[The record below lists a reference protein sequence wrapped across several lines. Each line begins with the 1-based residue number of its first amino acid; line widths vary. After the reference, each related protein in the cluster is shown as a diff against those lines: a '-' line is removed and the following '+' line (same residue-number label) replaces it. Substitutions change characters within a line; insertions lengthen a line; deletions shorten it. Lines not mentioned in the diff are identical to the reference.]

1 MIGYETVFI
10 THPDLEEDVLK
21 TSLKKFKDLIKKA
34 KGKVVHEHLW
44 GRRRMA
50 YSIANQK
57 YGVYHIWYLEGSGT
71 MLDELQTQFRYSDE
85 VIRFQTVRVE
95 DLEEESNFFSEMLKT
110 QQEEEAARK
119 VPKVADSEPD
129 KEKDKDKDK
138 DKDADSDK
146 KESPEPVA
154 ETEKTEET
162 PSAEKDQENS
172 VKEDDSEKSESTQT
186 EKTEA

>member
-21 TSLKKFKDLIKKA
+21 KSLKKFKDLIKKA

-95 DLEEESNFFSEMLKT
+95 DLEEESNFFSEILKT

-119 VPKVADSEPD
+119 VPKPAEP
-129 KEKDKDKDK
+129 ESDKDKDV
-138 DKDADSDK
+138 DSDK

>member
-21 TSLKKFKDLIKKA
+21 KSLKKFKDLIKKA

-44 GRRRMA
+44 GRRKMA

-129 KEKDKDKDK
+129 KDK

>member
-21 TSLKKFKDLIKKA
+21 TSLKKFKDLVKKA

-44 GRRRMA
+44 GRRKMA

-110 QQEEEAARK
+110 QQEEEAARI
-119 VPKVADSEPD
+119 VPKVAEP
-129 KEKDKDKDK
+129 EPDK
-138 DKDADSDK
+138 DKDAGSDK
-146 KESPEPVA
+146 KESPEPAA

-172 VKEDDSEKSESTQT
+172 VTEDDSEKSESTQT

>member
-21 TSLKKFKDLIKKA
+21 KSLKKFKDLIKKA

-110 QQEEEAARK
+110 QQEEAARL
-119 VPKVADSEPD
+119 VPKPAES
-129 KEKDKDKDK
+129 DKDKDV
-138 DKDADSDK
+138 DSDK

-162 PSAEKDQENS
+162 PSAEKDQENT
-172 VKEDDSEKSESTQT
+172 VMEDDSEKSESTQT

>member
-21 TSLKKFKDLIKKA
+21 KSLNKFKDLIKKA

-57 YGVYHIWYLEGSGT
+57 YGVYHIWHLEGSGA
-71 MLDELQTQFRYSDE
+71 MLDELHTQFSYSDE

-119 VPKVADSEPD
+119 VPKPAGPES
-129 KEKDKDKDK
+129 DKDKDV
-138 DKDADSDK
+138 DSDK

-162 PSAEKDQENS
+162 PSAKKDQENS
-172 VKEDDSEKSESTQT
+172 VTEDDSEKSESTQT

>member
-44 GRRRMA
+44 GRRKMA

-95 DLEEESNFFSEMLKT
+95 DLEEESNFFSEMFKT

-119 VPKVADSEPD
+119 VPKPAEAITD
-129 KEKDKDKDK
+129 KGN
-138 DKDADSDK
+138 ANSDK
-146 KESPEPVA
+146 QESPEPVA

-162 PSAEKDQENS
+162 PSAEKEPENS

>member
-21 TSLKKFKDLIKKA
+21 KSLKKFKDLIKKD

-119 VPKVADSEPD
+119 VPKVAESESKP
-129 KEKDKDKDK
+129 DK

-162 PSAEKDQENS
+162 PSAEKDPENS

>member
-44 GRRRMA
+44 GRRKMA

-110 QQEEEAARK
+110 QQEEEAARI
-119 VPKVADSEPD
+119 VPKPAEP
-129 KEKDKDKDK
+129 ESDKDKDV
-138 DKDADSDK
+138 DSEK

>member
-21 TSLKKFKDLIKKA
+21 KSLKKFKDLIKKA

-44 GRRRMA
+44 GRRKMA

-119 VPKVADSEPD
+119 VPKVAELAP
-129 KEKDKDKDK
+129 
-138 DKDADSDK
+138 DKDADSEK

-154 ETEKTEET
+154 ETEKTEEL

-172 VKEDDSEKSESTQT
+172 VTEDDSEKSESTQT

>member
-21 TSLKKFKDLIKKA
+21 KSLKKFKDLIKKA

-110 QQEEEAARK
+110 QQEEAARL
-119 VPKVADSEPD
+119 VPKPAES
-129 KEKDKDKDK
+129 DKDKDV
-138 DKDADSDK
+138 DSDK

-162 PSAEKDQENS
+162 PSAKKDQENS
-172 VKEDDSEKSESTQT
+172 VTEDDSDKSESTQT

>member
-21 TSLKKFKDLIKKA
+21 KSLKKFKDLIKKA

-95 DLEEESNFFSEMLKT
+95 DLEEESNFFNEMLKT
-110 QQEEEAARK
+110 QQEEEAARI
-119 VPKVADSEPD
+119 VPKPAEPESE
-129 KEKDKDKDK
+129 KNKDV
-138 DKDADSDK
+138 DSDK

-162 PSAEKDQENS
+162 LSAEKDQENS
-172 VKEDDSEKSESTQT
+172 VTEDDSEKSESTQT

>member
-44 GRRRMA
+44 GRRKMA

-110 QQEEEAARK
+110 QQEEEVAHK
-119 VPKVADSEPD
+119 VPKPAEP
-129 KEKDKDKDK
+129 ESDKDKDV
-138 DKDADSDK
+138 DSDK

>member
-119 VPKVADSEPD
+119 VPKPAEPIS
-129 KEKDKDKDK
+129 DK

-154 ETEKTEET
+154 ETEKTEEL

-172 VKEDDSEKSESTQT
+172 LTEDDSEKSESTQT
-186 EKTEA
+186 EKSEA

>member
-1 MIGYETVFI
+1 MIGYETIFI
-10 THPDLEEDVLK
+10 THPDLEEDALK
-21 TSLKKFKDLIKKA
+21 KSLKKFKDLIKKA
-34 KGKVVHEHLW
+34 KGKVIHEHLW

-85 VIRFQTVRVE
+85 VIRFQTVRIE
-95 DLEEESNFFSEMLKT
+95 DLEQESNFFSEMLKT

-119 VPKVADSEPD
+119 VPKVAEPAP
-129 KEKDKDKDK
+129 DK
-138 DKDADSDK
+138 DKDANSDE
-146 KESPEPVA
+146 KESPEQVA
-154 ETEKTEET
+154 KTKKTEEL

-172 VKEDDSEKSESTQT
+172 MTEDDSEESKSIQT

>member
-21 TSLKKFKDLIKKA
+21 KSLKRFKDLIKKA

-44 GRRRMA
+44 GRRKMA

-110 QQEEEAARK
+110 QQEEEAARI
-119 VPKVADSEPD
+119 VPKPAEP
-129 KEKDKDKDK
+129 ESDKDK

>member
-110 QQEEEAARK
+110 QQEEEAARS
-119 VPKVADSEPD
+119 VPKPAEP
-129 KEKDKDKDK
+129 ESDKDKDV
-138 DKDADSDK
+138 DSDK

-172 VKEDDSEKSESTQT
+172 VTEDDSEKSESTQT

>member
-21 TSLKKFKDLIKKA
+21 KSLKKFKDLIKKD

-119 VPKVADSEPD
+119 VPKPAEP
-129 KEKDKDKDK
+129 ESDK